1 MSAEP
6 SFRIYEKPNLDR
18 PALITGW
25 IEDACGLGA
34 SSIDYLIR
42 KLGFR
47 EFAEI
52 MPEGFFPMAGV
63 VVADD
68 VAQFPDS
75 KFYVSDEH
83 NLVIFKSNTP
93 RADWHRFLN
102 AVLDVAQKDCGV
114 KQIYAVG
121 AMISYAAHTM
131 PRLLVSIVNSSEMKE
146 MLEPFGVM
154 GNTDYETPPGQK
166 PTLNSYLLWTAKKR
180 GIPATNL
187 WVPVPY
193 YLVSLDDP
201 RARKRLLDFFNVR
214 FSLGIDLRD
223 LDAEVME
230 QNGKIG
236 QLFQKSP
243 EIEGYV
249 RKLETGEG
257 LETEESEKLAREI
270 DEFLKK

>member
-1 MSAEP
+1 
-6 SFRIYEKPNLDR
+6 
-18 PALITGW
+18 
-25 IEDACGLGA
+25 
-34 SSIDYLIR
+34 
-42 KLGFR
+42 
-47 EFAEI
+47 
-52 MPEGFFPMAGV
+52 
-63 VVADD
+63 
-68 VAQFPDS
+68 
-75 KFYVSDEH
+75 
-83 NLVIFKSNTP
+83 
-93 RADWHRFLN
+93 
-102 AVLDVAQKDCGV
+102 
-114 KQIYAVG
+114 
-121 AMISYAAHTM
+121 
-131 PRLLVSIVNSSEMKE
+131 
-146 MLEPFGVM
+146 
-154 GNTDYETPPGQK
+154 
-166 PTLNSYLLWTAKKR
+166 
-180 GIPATNL
+180 
-187 WVPVPY
+187 VPVPY